1 MDEENKLP
9 TIMECTASYLFS
21 GDDDRQISQGDSDL
35 LLDAE
40 KLTVLPTSGD
50 PLLIPYRDI
59 IQLSRAGY
67 KINANLVSKEKL
79 TILILVINTRIF
91 SGIFLI

>member
-1 MDEENKLP
+1 MDEDNKLS

-40 KLTVLPTSGD
+40 KLTVLPAF
-50 PLLIPYRDI
+50 R
-59 IQLSRAGY
+59 RAFVDSVPRHYPVVAGR
-67 KINANLVSKEKL
+67 V
-79 TILILVINTRIF
+79 
-91 SGIFLI
+91 